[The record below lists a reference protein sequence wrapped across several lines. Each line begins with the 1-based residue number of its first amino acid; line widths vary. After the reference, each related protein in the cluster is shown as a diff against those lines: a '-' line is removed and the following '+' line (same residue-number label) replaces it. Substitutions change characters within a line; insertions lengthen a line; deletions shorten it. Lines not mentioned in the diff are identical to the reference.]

1 MSDCDGPSHMQLIH
15 HKLVSREI
23 NTDGVVNPSVGFE
36 RSSLECQHIADGYG
50 NHSAIATPRE

>member
-1 MSDCDGPSHMQLIH
+1 MSDCDGPSHTVLIH

-23 NTDGVVNPSVGFE
+23 NNEVVVNPSLGFE
-36 RSSLECQHIADGYG
+36 RSSLHCHHIADGYG